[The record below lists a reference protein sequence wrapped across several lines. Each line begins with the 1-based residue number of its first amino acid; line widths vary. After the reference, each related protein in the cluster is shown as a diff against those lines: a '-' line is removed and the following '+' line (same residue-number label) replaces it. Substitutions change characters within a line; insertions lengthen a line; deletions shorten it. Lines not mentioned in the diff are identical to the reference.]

1 MMIYRTNN
9 RNALFAKIFIPQ
21 SQTLH
26 YMVISFPI
34 KALHI
39 TPTLHVVPIIV
50 IKHREISETIK
61 WSILDI
67 PLLALAIPLIP
78 LVPLPPTP
86 QTYLI

>member
-39 TPTLHVVPIIV
+39 TPTLHVVPIP
-50 IKHREISETIK
+50 
-61 WSILDI
+61 I
-67 PLLALAIPLIP
+67 PIDDDHQA
-78 LVPLPPTP
+78 P
-86 QTYLI
+86 QKL